1 LFDCHVAIRISN
13 QPCPLSPILLSLIMF
28 LFSIILLH
36 YRIHAEPS
44 GRHQNS
50 HARCVGET
58 PAVTALPRLPRPQSL
73 LGPPSLTALACSNPP
88 APTLPAVTLHTTACC
103 SMPVVDITCAKY
115 HSVNIT
121 SLRVIQQ
128 KNIAGLYFTHIILQA
143 TYVHHIGA
151 PHGSREDNS
160 VVLDESYLTYEL

>member
-44 GRHQNS
+44 GRRQNS

-73 LGPPSLTALACSNPP
+73 LGPLSLTALACSNPP
-88 APTLPAVTLHTTACC
+88 APTLPAVTLHTTTCC
-103 SMPVVDITCAKY
+103 SMPVIDITFTKY
-115 HSVNIT
+115 QSTNIT
-121 SLRVIQQ
+121 SFRVVQQ
-128 KNIAGLYFTHIILQA
+128 NIAGHNSFIYYYKQYIHVISEFLLSPKRNTPGFEVNPTQLII
-143 TYVHHIGA
+143 
-151 PHGSREDNS
+151 
-160 VVLDESYLTYEL
+160 